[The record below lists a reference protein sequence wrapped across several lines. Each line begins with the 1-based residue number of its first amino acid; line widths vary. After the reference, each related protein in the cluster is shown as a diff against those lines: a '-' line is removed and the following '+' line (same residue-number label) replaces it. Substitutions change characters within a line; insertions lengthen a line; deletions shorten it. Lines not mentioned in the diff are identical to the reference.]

1 MDNTNNTFLF
11 LKFYRIS
18 NILTLFW
25 RNMSPD
31 LDFVFLKLTVK
42 KCRKFERRVAFP
54 ETFTKILN
62 IKRDRSKQPAGRKLT
77 GIGNLN
83 YGII

>member
-25 RNMSPD
+25 RNMRSD
-31 LDFVFLKLTVK
+31 LKLTVK

>member
-11 LKFYRIS
+11 LKFY

-31 LDFVFLKLTVK
+31 LDFFLLKLTVK

-54 ETFTKILN
+54 ETLTKILN
-62 IKRDRSKQPAGRKLT
+62 IKRDRSKQPYRYRKFELWYYL
-77 GIGNLN
+77 IE
-83 YGII
+83 YAHV